1 MIDVT
6 ISKGSEG
13 MGWLDFIAS
22 IVGSMSWPIAAV
34 VIAFAFRKQIS
45 SLLNK
50 IRRLSWGD
58 TSVELATQL
67 DKVETASKSIPEIDG
82 DVPAP
87 LPDDRFQRLLE
98 ISPSAAILDSWAS
111 VDRRLRQIGAF
122 RQIDMQR
129 TPTIRSITDDL
140 MRSGD
145 ISASIHNM
153 IRALQKIRNTAAHEH
168 EVSPTD
174 AYRFYDLVET
184 VSKAL
189 SKIPS

>member
-6 ISKGSEG
+6 ISKGPEG
-13 MGWLDFIAS
+13 MGWLEFIAS
-22 IVGSMSWPIAAV
+22 VVSSVSWPIAIV
-34 VIAFAFRKQIS
+34 VIAFAFRKQIA

-67 DKVETASKSIPEIDG
+67 DKVETASKAISEIDG
-82 DVPAP
+82 GAPTP

-111 VDRRLRQIGAF
+111 VDRRLRQIGTF
-122 RQIDMQR
+122 RQMDVR
-129 TPTIRSITDDL
+129 RLPTIRAIIDDL
-140 MRSGD
+140 LRSGD
-145 ISASIHNM
+145 ISSSIHNM
-153 IRALQKIRNTAAHEH
+153 IRDLQKIRNTAAHEH

-189 SKIPS
+189 SKVPS